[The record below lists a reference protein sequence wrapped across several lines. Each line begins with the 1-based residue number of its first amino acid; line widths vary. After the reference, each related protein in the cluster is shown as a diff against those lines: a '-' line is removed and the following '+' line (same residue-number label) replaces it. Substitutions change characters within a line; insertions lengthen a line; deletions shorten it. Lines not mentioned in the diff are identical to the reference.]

1 MTDDDETF
9 SILCEIEPA
18 TTPDLRR
25 VRRQIVAFD
34 GVTDL
39 FLIPDNHIGRA
50 TVSSIAVAREVE
62 ALGGRAVACVNS
74 RDRNLLGFRR
84 DLLTAAAYGVREF
97 LFVRGDDPTVGSRS
111 DLTVRQML
119 SEARAYPDAS
129 FKLGVTVRVRQRRSG
144 LEARCGF
151 LVGTSLFR
159 PGQARR
165 LAPESGLPGPVF
177 VGALVMASAKMATR
191 IASDLPEID
200 VPADLIGALE
210 TDADAGVIR
219 ALDLVA
225 EARRSGAFDGVHL
238 VPVGRY
244 HQWLPCARAASLARY
259 RRTKRRHVA
268 ETARVSRQPFVI
280 EERHIVVRASIRRTF
295 QAALLCG
302 FVSGSAVAC
311 GTAASNHHRVAAVE
325 RPSSD
330 GQASGVSY
338 ELRTHCGVDEALLNG
353 RYYEAVTP
361 LSDGSGNPPPG
372 WDNPFQAGEMTV
384 TSPQTALF
392 PDDRGHRVAVSSQ
405 GTCQQLEAALLVT
418 VCGCRH
424 K

>member
-1 MTDDDETF
+1 VAKENRLGLRVSHTRGVRDDDETF

-97 LFVRGDDPTVGSRS
+97 LLVRGDDPTVGSRS

-129 FKLGVTVRVRQRRSG
+129 FTLGVTVRCGSVVPAWKHDADFWLVQASFDLDKLVAWRRSLDYQG
-144 LEARCGF
+144 R
-151 LVGTSLFR
+151 
-159 PGQARR
+159 
-165 LAPESGLPGPVF
+165 VF

-200 VPADLIGALE
+200 VPADLIDALE
-210 TDADAGVIR
+210 TDIDAGVRR

-244 HQWLPCARAASLARY
+244 HQVAALMR
-259 RRTKRRHVA
+259 
-268 ETARVSRQPFVI
+268 
-280 EERHIVVRASIRRTF
+280 ERHR
-295 QAALLCG
+295 
-302 FVSGSAVAC
+302 
-311 GTAASNHHRVAAVE
+311 
-325 RPSSD
+325 
-330 GQASGVSY
+330 
-338 ELRTHCGVDEALLNG
+338 
-353 RYYEAVTP
+353 
-361 LSDGSGNPPPG
+361 
-372 WDNPFQAGEMTV
+372 
-384 TSPQTALF
+384 
-392 PDDRGHRVAVSSQ
+392 
-405 GTCQQLEAALLVT
+405 
-418 VCGCRH
+418 
-424 K
+424 